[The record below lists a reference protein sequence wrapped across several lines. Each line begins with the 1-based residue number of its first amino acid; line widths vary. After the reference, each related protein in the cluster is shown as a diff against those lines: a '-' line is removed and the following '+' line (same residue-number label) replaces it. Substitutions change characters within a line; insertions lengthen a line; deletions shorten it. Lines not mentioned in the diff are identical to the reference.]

1 MATVLLCRHGETT
14 WNHERRVQ
22 GWAPT
27 SLTDRGREQAAA
39 LAEYVA
45 AEYDLDRLVTSDL
58 ERAAETARFL
68 GRATGVDPELDRA
81 WRERS
86 FGRLQGLSYF
96 ELFEGYPE
104 YALGHSGYAAAE
116 AEPEGGESLLAMRE
130 RVLAAWDALLA
141 DLGGGEEGEDGDV
154 TAAVVTHGGPLYA
167 VTGEVKGLDLVT
179 ATLEQRQGNCAL
191 TEVRVTAGR
200 AELLCENETGF
211 QPEPTVQANY

>member
-27 SLTDRGREQAAA
+27 SLTDRGREQARA
-39 LAEYVA
+39 LATHVA
-45 AEYDLDRLVTSDL
+45 AEYDLDRIVTSDL

-68 GRATGVDPELDRA
+68 GRATGVDPELDPG

-86 FGRLQGLSYF
+86 FGRFQGLSYL

-104 YALGHSGYAAAE
+104 FALGHSGYAAAE

-130 RVLAAWDALLA
+130 RVLDAWDGLLA
-141 DLGGGEEGEDGDV
+141 GLGGADATV
-154 TAAVVTHGGPLYA
+154 AVVTHGGPLYA
-167 VTGEVKGLDLVT
+167 VTGEVKGLDIVT
-179 ATLEQRQGNCAL
+179 ATLEGRQGNCAL
-191 TEVRVTAGR
+191 NEVRVTGGDV
-200 AELLCENETGF
+200 ELLCENETGF
-211 QPEPTVQANY
+211 QPEPTAQPNH